1 MYVKKKKRRGKNENV
16 LIPFEYIQGFL
27 LEWYKELLLFLS
39 TNRLK
44 EQGVATMGDDV
55 DVYLLANDAHR
66 TQLVG
71 GDGADDDAVV
81 IVVKRLHFG

>member
-1 MYVKKKKRRGKNENV
+1 
-16 LIPFEYIQGFL
+16 
-27 LEWYKELLLFLS
+27 
-39 TNRLK
+39 
-44 EQGVATMGDDV
+44 MGDDV